1 MTFYCKHVHLSNNS
15 FLWTR
20 HRTSNLISGFADR
33 VKTLLNHFLSA
44 RVEVV
49 GADVERK
56 RLEPWAEDVD
66 NAIGKYNIPEQQCKQ
81 CLNGC
86 AFSVHAW

>member
-15 FLWTR
+15 FLWTG
-20 HRTSNLISGFADR
+20 HRTNNLVSGFADR

-56 RLEPWAEDVD
+56 RLEPWTEDVD